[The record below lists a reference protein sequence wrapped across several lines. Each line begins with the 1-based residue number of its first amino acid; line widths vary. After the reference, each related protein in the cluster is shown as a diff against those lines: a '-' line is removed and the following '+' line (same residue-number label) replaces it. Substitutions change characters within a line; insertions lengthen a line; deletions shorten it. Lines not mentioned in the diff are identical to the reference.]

1 MFPPLR
7 NALWVVLLLLAGCG
21 KQAPTFTPS
30 PRSLDFPAEVEQDAK
45 AWAARGA
52 NRFYAKV
59 APTGSMAPFITEN
72 SIVLC
77 VRYTGQPLQN
87 GAVVI
92 YKYSAALPR
101 VIHVVSDQNETSV
114 YMSGYANSSSDG
126 WKPKA
131 SIEGI
136 MVGQLYL

>member
-1 MFPPLR
+1 VK
-7 NALWVVLLLLAGCG
+7 NIITALLVIGILLAGCT
-21 KQAPTFTPS
+21 KQSTFIPA

-59 APTGSMAPFITEN
+59 APTGSMEPFINEH

-77 VRYTGQPLQN
+77 VKYTGQPLQN

-92 YKYSAALPR
+92 YKYSPALPR
-101 VIHVVSDQNETSV
+101 VIHTVSDQNETAF
-114 YMSGYANSSSDG
+114 YASGYANHNSDG
-126 WKPKA
+126 WQQKS

-136 MVGQLYL
+136 LVGQLYTP